1 MSIERLAEHYKKC
14 GISLS
19 HVDSDLHVEVDEHKF
34 KCTLDHEWMKSID
47 DFFKAR
53 QYSFEE
59 SSHTL
64 TSYKSVEIQLVRL
77 NPFLPPGA
85 EHTFVDGK
93 TASVVVSQASK
104 EFVLAFH
111 CSDSYLKPI

>member
-1 MSIERLAEHYKKC
+1 MSIESLAEHYKKC
-14 GISLS
+14 GIFLAREE
-19 HVDSDLHVEVDEHKF
+19 SDLHVEIDGHKF
-34 KCTLDHEWMKSID
+34 KCAIDHEWMKSID

-104 EFVLAFH
+104 EFVLAF
-111 CSDSYLKPI
+111 